1 MLRKTSAQRA
11 APLSL
16 TIRPLDP
23 FSEASGVGWRMR
35 TTPANERKI
44 KIHILFLLLDT
55 EHDDTHR
62 SPTHTHTHT
71 HETCRN
77 CPCEQLH
84 RDIIALTAG
93 ESSAATHIW
102 SLKLSEKTFKRAT
115 CGRCAERWQ
124 RDSGDLSL
132 ILQICFVGGG
142 SGVEISVSKHSTIIS
157 GIQSHAAASFLC
169 NIALWCA
176 QPVLKVSHIDYITP
190 INTLFTFRATEPH
203 T

>member
-62 SPTHTHTHT
+62 SPTHTHTRTHT
-71 HETCRN
+71 RNVQKLPLRTASQRYHCFDSRWVISSNSHLVPEIERKNIQTGDMWTMCRALTEGFRWFISDFTDLFCGGGFRCRN
-77 CPCEQLH
+77 FCIKTLH
-84 RDIIALTAG
+84 NHFRH
-93 ESSAATHIW
+93 SVSCCR
-102 SLKLSEKTFKRAT
+102 F
-115 CGRCAERWQ
+115 
-124 RDSGDLSL
+124 
-132 ILQICFVGGG
+132 
-142 SGVEISVSKHSTIIS
+142 ISVQHRPLVRSAGTE
-157 GIQSHAAASFLC
+157 G
-169 NIALWCA
+169 
-176 QPVLKVSHIDYITP
+176 
-190 INTLFTFRATEPH
+190 EPH
-203 T
+203 WLHNSYKYTVYL